1 LTNFKNLYINNI
13 NSLIKVYGAELQHLS
28 VFAVYS
34 CGILRLRDKQ
44 VSLSAERKVRPK
56 MNILITGATGFIGRY
71 LTATLSRTYSVRCLV
86 RKTSDIKELRDL
98 NVDIVY
104 GDLLNKDSLGSPLDG
119 IDLVYHLAGEVY
131 SRKKEDYYRGN
142 VLATQNLLDA
152 YEGKGSK
159 RIIFLSSIGVYKPA
173 TKETLL
179 TEESECVPITCYG
192 KTKLN
197 AEGLIKKCRIPWV
210 IVRAPI
216 IYGPHQPSVVN
227 RIFLDA
233 FNKRK
238 IYIVGKG
245 ENPRSLCFI
254 GNLVDGLSL
263 LASKPDTSGKTY
275 ILSDNSPYAFDEII
289 TTISAAI
296 GQKIRVVHLPGFLAD
311 ISWQLYNLM
320 GTLFNLYLIE
330 LYAIKTM
337 QLNWGCDITKVK
349 KEIGYNPSVTL
360 EMGIKSTMDWIRNIC
375 PRG

>member
-1 LTNFKNLYINNI
+1 
-13 NSLIKVYGAELQHLS
+13 
-28 VFAVYS
+28 
-34 CGILRLRDKQ
+34 
-44 VSLSAERKVRPK
+44 
-56 MNILITGATGFIGRY
+56 MNVLITGATGFIGKH
-71 LTATLSRTYSVRCLV
+71 LTAALSEIHSVRCLV
-86 RKTSDIKELRDL
+86 RKTSDVKELRDL
-98 NVDIVY
+98 NVDLVY
-104 GDLLNKDSLGSPLDG
+104 GDLLEKNSLAPALDK

-142 VLATQNLLDA
+142 VLATQNLLEACD
-152 YEGKGSK
+152 EGKGAK

-173 TKETLL
+173 PRETLL
-179 TEESECVPITCYG
+179 TEESECLPITWYG
-192 KTKLN
+192 RTKLN
-197 AEGLIKKCRIPWV
+197 AEGLIKKCKIPWV

-238 IYIVGKG
+238 IYVVGKG

-254 GNLVDGLSL
+254 GNLVDGLLL
-263 LASKPDTSGKTY
+263 LASKPDTNGKTY
-275 ILSDNSPYAFDEII
+275 ILSDNSPYTFDEII
-289 TTISAAI
+289 TTISVAI
-296 GQKIRVVHLPGFLAD
+296 GQKIKVAHLPSILAA

-320 GTLFNLYLIE
+320 GTLFNLYFIE

-349 KEIGYNPSVTL
+349 KEIGYNPKVTL

-375 PRG
+375 ARG

>member
-1 LTNFKNLYINNI
+1 
-13 NSLIKVYGAELQHLS
+13 
-28 VFAVYS
+28 
-34 CGILRLRDKQ
+34 
-44 VSLSAERKVRPK
+44 
-56 MNILITGATGFIGRY
+56 MNVLITGATGFIGKH
-71 LTATLSRTYSVRCLV
+71 LTAALSEIHSVRCLV
-86 RKTSDIKELRDL
+86 RKTSDVKELRDL
-98 NVDIVY
+98 NVDLVY
-104 GDLLNKDSLGSPLDG
+104 GDLLEKNSLAPALDK

-142 VLATQNLLDA
+142 VLATQNLLEA
-152 YEGKGSK
+152 CEGKGAK

-173 TKETLL
+173 PQETLL
-179 TEESECVPITCYG
+179 TEESECLPITWYG
-192 KTKLN
+192 RTKLN
-197 AEGLIKKCRIPWV
+197 AEGLIKKCKIPWV

-238 IYIVGKG
+238 IYVVGKG

-254 GNLVDGLSL
+254 GNLVDGLLL
-263 LASKPDTSGKTY
+263 LASKPDTNGKTY
-275 ILSDNSPYAFDEII
+275 ILSDNSPYTFDEII
-289 TTISAAI
+289 TTISVAI
-296 GQKIRVVHLPGFLAD
+296 GQKIKVAHLPSILAA

-320 GTLFNLYLIE
+320 GTLFNLYFIE

-349 KEIGYNPSVTL
+349 KEIGYNPKVTL

-375 PRG
+375 ARG